1 MAALRHNVAANY
13 LGQGWTALMG
23 IAFVPIYLQQLGA
36 EGFGL
41 VGLMLGI
48 QSLSMILDFGINVFL
63 SREIAQ
69 RRAEPRRK
77 RSIRQLVRTFEWP
90 VWLIAALIAAGLV
103 AGSQFIAINWLE
115 SVVIDG
121 TSSTRTIQAIG
132 AAVALLWPSSFYAAA
147 LNGLEQQ
154 PRLNA
159 LAAAFST
166 LRYAG
171 VLPILY
177 AVDGGVIAFVTW
189 FAIVN
194 GLQSACYAAVVWRCL
209 PAGERSPVF
218 SLAEIRGAQSF
229 AMGMFAVTTLS
240 LLLTQADRFILASIR
255 PLSELGYYSSAL
267 AVTAG
272 LGRML
277 QPMFTAIYPRMCI
290 LVSKGDHYSL
300 SSLYHL
306 SSQGMCVIASTL
318 AFCTIAYSNDL
329 LLLWTSDDGLARK
342 VALPL
347 AMLAAGTALNGLLI
361 APFALQLAHGRTG
374 LSIISNLVALTAGI
388 PMCIVATS
396 HFGMAGASSLWL
408 AANAAFVA
416 TLIPALHRSML
427 MGEAMRWYV
436 RDVLP
441 AVAAA
446 GIVAASA
453 KMLRPE
459 LGSHSIGIPWFAGT
473 LLASLVAAS
482 FAAPDVRA
490 FILDRAR
497 QRFRQA

>member
-1 MAALRHNVAANY
+1 MAALRHKVAANY

-23 IAFVPIYLQQLGA
+23 IVFVPLYLQQLGA

-41 VGLMLGI
+41 IGLMLGI
-48 QSLSMILDFGINVFL
+48 QSLSMILDFGISVFL
-63 SREIAQ
+63 SREIA
-69 RRAEPRRK
+69 RRNVEPRRQG
-77 RSIRQLVRTFEWP
+77 SIRQLVRTFELLI
-90 VWLIAALIAAGLV
+90 WLIATLIAVGLV
-103 AGSQFIAINWLE
+103 AGSQFIAIDWLDLE
-115 SVVIDG
+115 VIDG
-121 TSSTRTIQAIG
+121 TSSTRAIQAIG

-154 PRLNA
+154 PRLNVM
-159 LAAAFST
+159 AATFST
-166 LRYAG
+166 IRYAG
-171 VLPILY
+171 VLPILH
-177 AVDGGVIAFVTW
+177 AVDGGVMSFVTW

-194 GLQSACYAAVVWRCL
+194 GLQSACYAEVVWRYL
-209 PAGERSPVF
+209 PAGEQSPGF
-218 SLAEIRGAQSF
+218 SPAEILGARSF
-229 AMGMFAVTTLS
+229 AMGMFLVTTLS

-290 LVSKGDHYSL
+290 LVSKGDYCSL

-306 SSQGMCVIASTL
+306 SSQAICVIASTL
-318 AFCTIAYSNDL
+318 SLCAIAYSYDL
-329 LLLWTSDDGLARK
+329 LLLWTTDEGLARK

-361 APFALQLAHGRTG
+361 APFALQLAHGRTR
-374 LSIISNLVALTAGI
+374 LAIVSNLIALAMGI
-388 PMCIVATS
+388 PMCIAATS
-396 HFGMAGASSLWL
+396 YFGMAGAASLWL
-408 AANAAFVA
+408 ATNAAFVA

-436 RDVLP
+436 RDILP

-453 KMLRPE
+453 KVLRPE

-473 LLASLVAAS
+473 LLACLVAAS

-497 QRFRQA
+497 QGFKQA